1 MESERERGLSL
12 HPKSPPLAVE
22 TALVNASSLLVSL

>member
-12 HPKSPPLAVE
+12 HPKSPPLAAE
-22 TALVNASSLLVSL
+22 MALANASPLLVSP